1 MIENMQ
7 KMEKIFVSPRLF
19 GKNNENNGKIE
30 NNYRLFCLVEEKIKI
45 KKVICMNLL
54 LMFL

>member
-7 KMEKIFVSPRLF
+7 KMEKIFVSPRVF

>member
-1 MIENMQ
+1 MIENIR
-7 KMEKIFVSPRLF
+7 KMEKIFVSPRVF
-19 GKNNENNGKIE
+19 GNENNGKIE
-30 NNYRLFCLVEEKIKI
+30 NKYRLFCLVEEKIKI